1 MQPINFLA
9 EARSISNEIIYL
21 RRQIHQWP
29 ELGKQEFRT
38 SQLVVQYLNNLG
50 ISTTNLCGTGVVGVL
65 EGEHPGAVVALRA
78 DMDALPIEEKNDVPY
93 RSQREGIM
101 HACGHDCHTAALLG
115 SAKLLATHR
124 KELPGTVKFIFQPD
138 EEGDGGAAPM
148 IEAGALENPKVT
160 AIFGAHVSSLYPAG
174 HVGTIVGKFC
184 AASNPFKI
192 TVLGRNAHGAR
203 PHQGVDAIM
212 ITAQILTAL
221 QCYISREVDPLDSA
235 LISVGTIRGG
245 TRSNV
250 VAEEVTLSGI
260 IRTLDADLR
269 KKTTNAVQRIA
280 CGVADIFGGQAIV
293 KIEES
298 FAAGFNDA
306 RMTKLVDRSICKLFG
321 EDKHISIERPSMGT
335 EDMGAFLAA
344 VPGCF
349 YKMGVRD
356 DSAGFVAPAH
366 SDRFMVQESALPDL
380 SALHAQVVFDYL
392 SSC

>member
-1 MQPINFLA
+1 MSSAISPPI
-9 EARSISNEIIYL
+9 S
-21 RRQIHQWP
+21 
-29 ELGKQEFRT
+29 
-38 SQLVVQYLNNLG
+38 
-50 ISTTNLCGTGVVGVL
+50 
-65 EGEHPGAVVALRA
+65 
-78 DMDALPIEEKNDVPY
+78 
-93 RSQREGIM
+93 
-101 HACGHDCHTAALLG
+101 
-115 SAKLLATHR
+115 
-124 KELPGTVKFIFQPD
+124 
-138 EEGDGGAAPM
+138 
-148 IEAGALENPKVT
+148 
-160 AIFGAHVSSLYPAG
+160 
-174 HVGTIVGKFC
+174 
-184 AASNPFKI
+184 
-192 TVLGRNAHGAR
+192 
-203 PHQGVDAIM
+203 
-212 ITAQILTAL
+212 
-221 QCYISREVDPLDSA
+221 
-235 LISVGTIRGG
+235 RGG